1 MSQVQEAPVIPPPNN
16 TSAAAAAAPFPDG
29 RPDGKDSYYH
39 ERYLGYDYSNNFG
52 ADAYNND
59 GNNNSNDED
68 NDD

>member
-1 MSQVQEAPVIPPPNN
+1 MSQLQTATSGGGLIPPYN
-16 TSAAAAAAPFPDG
+16 TTVATTGAPFPDK
-29 RPDGKDSYYH
+29 DGYSR